1 MSTPL
6 ELGKGAFAKKFM
18 NHECC
23 INGTYSITV
32 YDSGQNT
39 YHFYYTAQNTGTA
52 DHGKKIEGSAITL
65 KDLSKATVPA
75 DEYFKRPNV
84 LGDYEMLD
92 WRFINGKP
100 TAGPHY
106 IMAIKKHKTTGEL
119 VYDYFT
125 FKGASNKK
133 ITIEILEEN
142 VPMPEGITENKWSSN
157 RVNKYF
163 WYAVGNKVMF
173 YDPNPAVKKS
183 YHYTTA
189 DSEYGEITTLTVG
202 PCSDTRQKNQ
212 LAVGYANKKV
222 VFYNIDEL
230 VLQTAATLGD
240 AKEYGDRGK
249 GDKYIYWETTATG
262 VPVQIKARHKSFSQD
277 NGNKID

>member
-1 MSTPL
+1 
-6 ELGKGAFAKKFM
+6 
-18 NHECC
+18 
-23 INGTYSITV
+23 
-32 YDSGQNT
+32 
-39 YHFYYTAQNTGTA
+39 
-52 DHGKKIEGSAITL
+52 
-65 KDLSKATVPA
+65 
-75 DEYFKRPNV
+75 
-84 LGDYEMLD
+84 MLD

-142 VPMPEGITENKWSSN
+142 VPMPEGVTENKWSSN
-157 RVNKYF
+157 RINKYF

-173 YDPNPAVKKS
+173 YDPNPAMKTS

-230 VLQTAATLGD
+230 VLQLQHLAMLKSTETEEKGTNIFI
-240 AKEYGDRGK
+240 GK
-249 GDKYIYWETTATG
+249 LLQQVYQYKLKQDTRALVKTMVT
-262 VPVQIKARHKSFSQD
+262 KST
-277 NGNKID
+277 NA